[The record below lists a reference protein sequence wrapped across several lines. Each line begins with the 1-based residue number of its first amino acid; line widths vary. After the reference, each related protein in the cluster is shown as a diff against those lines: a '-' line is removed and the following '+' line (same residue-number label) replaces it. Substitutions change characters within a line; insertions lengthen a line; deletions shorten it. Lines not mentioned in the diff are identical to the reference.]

1 MGSLP
6 QKLVVHFEGTIWGEN
21 CHNFPPDLY
30 NTFICSKTHLQP
42 VNIYT
47 HAVPLNILSG
57 VLRVWHLLWGDELSP
72 QAKYELKPA
81 AIQILELGM
90 YAYEGTK
97 REKGRE
103 GGSRSVQIFGA
114 ICTLLEIHLTVGYLC
129 SQSVLEVSEPFRL
142 ALTSGFVLSALSP
155 CDHLIVHL
163 LQTPSNA
170 LIICWEGTLDR

>member
-30 NTFICSKTHLQP
+30 NTFICSKTHLKP

-90 YAYEGTK
+90 YADEGTK

-103 GGSRSVQIFGA
+103 GGLKVCANIWRNMYLIGNSSYSGILMQSKCTRSFW
-114 ICTLLEIHLTVGYLC
+114 
-129 SQSVLEVSEPFRL
+129 
-142 ALTSGFVLSALSP
+142 AL
-155 CDHLIVHL
+155 
-163 LQTPSNA
+163 
-170 LIICWEGTLDR
+170 